1 LPSLVARTLEF
12 VALTFD
18 DYTQLVNNMAH
29 KWIVRGHYSMI
40 PVNQLRKGVT
50 FEVDGQIWKVL
61 EYDHYKPG
69 RGSALIRTKLRN
81 LRTGATVNRNFISGD
96 RVQDIH
102 LDHQTVQ
109 YLYADGEYYY
119 FMDMETYEQP
129 ALSKDLLTDVIPFLK
144 ENTTLEI
151 EFYEGDP
158 LDIEL
163 PNTVELEV
171 TDAPPG
177 YAGDT
182 ATGAT
187 KEVTLETGLKLQ
199 VPLFVKTGDVLRID
213 TRTGEYL
220 TRV

>member
-1 LPSLVARTLEF
+1 
-12 VALTFD
+12 
-18 DYTQLVNNMAH
+18 
-29 KWIVRGHYSMI
+29 MI
-40 PVNQLRKGVT
+40 TVTDMKKGVT
-50 FEVDGQIWKVL
+50 VELDGELWRVL

-69 RGSALIRTKLRN
+69 RGKAIIRTKLRN
-81 LRTGATVNRNFISGD
+81 LRTGAIVSRNFLSGE
-96 RVQDIH
+96 RVNDVR
-102 LDHQTVQ
+102 LDHRNVQ
-109 YLYADGEYYY
+109 YLYNDGEFYT

-129 ALSKDLLTDVIPFLK
+129 SLPKSRIEHVLPYLK
-144 ENTTLEI
+144 EGTTLEF
-151 EFYEGDP
+151 EEYEGEP
-158 LDIEL
+158 IDIEL
-163 PNTVELEV
+163 PITVELEV

-199 VPLFVKTGDVLRID
+199 VPLFIKTGDVLRVD